1 MNVVTEGTLDVPFSQ
16 FVFTF
21 SISGI
26 SCSSTCLNWPSL
38 TPSLT
43 VKEGVGLS
51 ITMAYQ
57 SEKQQDTKL
66 LTCRRSAAWAS
77 A

>member
-1 MNVVTEGTLDVPFSQ
+1 MNVVIVTEGTLDVPFSQ

-43 VKEGVGLS
+43 VEEGVGLS
-51 ITMAYQ
+51 ISMSYHISVRKATGRYL
-57 SEKQQDTKL
+57 SY
-66 LTCRRSAAWAS
+66 
-77 A
+77 

>member
-1 MNVVTEGTLDVPFSQ
+1 
-16 FVFTF
+16 
-21 SISGI
+21 
-26 SCSSTCLNWPSL
+26 LNWPSL